1 MGTSYNPR
9 IVTDGLV
16 LCVDAAN
23 KRSYPGAGTTWT
35 DLTANKNNGTL
46 TNGPTFDSA
55 NGGSI
60 LLDGSNDYVEVQG
73 NYHLFSTLTIS
84 CWFKPTNSISGG
96 VNDTARIWG
105 KGNDLEIRSNDGT
118 GRFIG
123 DFGGTSSLFST
134 QNSWLNTVWYNLVV
148 VLDTT
153 TSTSSMY
160 IQSKLDSTGSVGS
173 ISDQTANMLIGK
185 SASGLGSCMS
195 AKISNFSIYNRV
207 LTPDEIRQNY
217 LATKGRY
224 Q

>member
-1 MGTSYNPR
+1 MGVLYNSR
-9 IVTDGLV
+9 IVTDGLR
-16 LCVDAAN
+16 LCLDAGD
-23 KRSYPGAGTTWT
+23 KMSYPGAGTAWT
-35 DLTANKNNGTL
+35 DLSKQGNNGTL

-55 NGGSI
+55 NRGSI

-96 VNDTARIWG
+96 VNDTGRIWG
-105 KGNDLEIRSNDGT
+105 KGTNLEIRSNDGT

-123 DFGGTSSLFST
+123 DFGGTNSLFST
-134 QNSWLNTVWYNLVV
+134 QNSWLNTVWYNLVI

-153 TSTSSMY
+153 TSSMY
-160 IQSKLDSTGSVGS
+160 IQSKLDSTGSRGT
-173 ISDQTANMLIGK
+173 ISNQTANMLIGK
-185 SASGLGSCMS
+185 SASGLGSYMS

-217 LATKGRY
+217 NATKARFGL
-224 Q
+224 

>member
-1 MGTSYNPR
+1 MGLSHSPR

-16 LCVDAAN
+16 LCLDAAN

-35 DLTANKNNGTL
+35 DLSKQGNNGTL

-60 LLDGSNDYVEVQG
+60 LFDGSNDYVEVQG
-73 NYHLFSTLTIS
+73 NYHLLSALTIS
-84 CWFKPTNSISGG
+84 CWFKLTNSMSAG
-96 VNDTARIWG
+96 VNPSSIGRIWG
-105 KGNDLEIRSNDGT
+105 KGTNLEVRFSMDT
-118 GRFIG
+118 GRLIG
-123 DFGGTSSLFST
+123 DLGGTATLSST

-153 TSTSSMY
+153 TSSVY
-160 IQSKLDSTGSVGS
+160 VQSKLDSTGSRGS
-173 ISDQTANMLIGK
+173 ISNQTANMQLGR
-185 SASGLGSCMS
+185 SASGSGSPMS
-195 AKISNFSIYNRV
+195 GKISNFSIYNRV

-224 Q
+224 A